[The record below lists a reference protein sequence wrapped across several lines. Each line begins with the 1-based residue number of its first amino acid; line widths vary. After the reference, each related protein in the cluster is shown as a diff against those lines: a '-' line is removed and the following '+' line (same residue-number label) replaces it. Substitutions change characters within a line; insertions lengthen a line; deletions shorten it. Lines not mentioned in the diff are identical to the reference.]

1 MPLSRLLKKLSQPN
15 LVPPSATDSGSIDS
29 TDNLNGRPQS
39 SEATRT
45 IPRPWRR
52 KRTLT
57 GHSSISRQS
66 STPPFTPK
74 AEYPLA
80 QGGIREVLFDKPLPP
95 EPSVLLTKLTIVPSP
110 NIMMVPVSS
119 SPVQDKLAEAWNAVK
134 DDARVAKMSQ
144 ERHTVGMYSLPK
156 VLFRVNLI
164 LASR

>member
-66 STPPFTPK
+66 STPPSK

-144 ERHTVGMYSLPK
+144 ERHTVGMYSHPRN
-156 VLFRVNLI
+156 LFHVNLI
-164 LASR
+164 LAFR